1 MAALNTPKTTVAFW
15 VRVKSLPVQ
24 GEVFLLSFGGWQER
38 WKISMPN
45 HGKPVWTTNHTNGIS
60 DMDSGDGNTLA
71 VGVWKHVAFVH
82 DGAKDLIYM
91 NGVKVAEKAVVG
103 NLNNTTKPLGIGL
116 QRRRWWQ
123 FFQWRH

>member
-1 MAALNTPKTTVAFW
+1 MAFW